1 MIKGKLADGY
11 EYEVLEE
18 ARDDW
23 EIIEAIEEYETKPQ
37 KIVVIAR
44 KLLGDEGYNKLKEAC
59 RVDGRVAF
67 TTMAQKVFE
76 ILQDCGETK
85 N

>member
-1 MIKGKLADGY
+1 MITGKLENGY
-11 EYEVLEE
+11 EYEVQED
-18 ARDDW
+18 AKDDW
-23 EIIEAIEEYETKPQ
+23 EIVEAINDLEDKPQ
-37 KIVVIAR
+37 KIVTVA
-44 KLLGDEGYNKLKEAC
+44 KLLLGEDGYEKLKDAC

-67 TTMAQKVFE
+67 TTMSEMVIE